1 MRNKNNNW
9 NYATIIRLL
18 YRDDLWGGKTSVL
31 VSIQLLN
38 LKKNIFI
45 TFLGFSYILKYTA
58 INNIRVFNDF
68 WVVLENYPDANI
80 HDMLSHSRRRRDAV
94 AI

>member
-1 MRNKNNNW
+1 MRNKNIEI
-9 NYATIIRLL
+9 TPLL
-18 YRDDLWGGKTSVL
+18 YVCYTETIYAGKTSVL
-31 VSIQLLN
+31 VFTQLLI

-45 TFLGFSYILKYTA
+45 TFLGFSYILKYIT

-80 HDMLSHSRRRRDAV
+80 HDMLSDSRRRDTLTM
-94 AI
+94 